1 MYLKS
6 LEMQGFKS
14 FPDKTKLTFE
24 RGTTVIVGPNGSGKS
39 NISDAM
45 RWVLGEISSKTLRG
59 SGKMEDMIFGG
70 ADSRRPMGFAEVSV
84 TFDNTD
90 PENRL
95 DCPDDEVTV
104 TRRYYRGGESE
115 YFINRRARRLR
126 DIYELFMNT
135 GIGRDGYSIIGQG
148 KIAEIISRKSDERRS
163 IFEDASG
170 IAKFRHRKNET
181 ERKLKTTEE
190 NMARV
195 NDIFQEV
202 ASQVAPLEKEAEKAG
217 RAMEL
222 LEAKKKADV
231 QLWLYDSEHLH
242 DQIGRAEELVRNS
255 GYDLKLAEEAIA
267 NFNAQ
272 SDQLFEEA
280 QANKLQVAQVLERI
294 QSLTSENH
302 ARESQY
308 QVTENT
314 IANTRTRIEGLKQSV
329 QTRRDTLA
337 AEEAEGARRRAAAD
351 ELGARLAELESAHT
365 QKAEQAQA
373 LANRAMEM
381 GGELATAFADIEE
394 RKEELTEITVRRKF
408 LEDGKLNDSDKH
420 ESMLAEIAAYRAVSE
435 ALAAQRKARE
445 DAAEDYRRQMD
456 AAEKELTALDARLYE
471 LGEVREELIEKENAN
486 TVEGD
491 VARQRIEAYRAMEE
505 HFEGYGHAVRFVMEQ
520 YADGKIT
527 DARGN
532 RCGKIYGP
540 LSKVIR
546 VDQKYVTAM
555 DIALGVNLQHIVVE
569 DESVAKAAIYALK
582 RAEAGHAT
590 FFPISSM
597 KSQTVTV
604 EMEQAAECKGY
615 IGVASDLV
623 DCESKFRDV
632 VGSLLGRTVVFDN
645 LDNATEMAR
654 ATKFRVKVVT
664 LDGQLINA
672 GGSFTGGS
680 RKQKGGILSRTG
692 EIAAL
697 AEKLK
702 KLTAEQA
709 QIKEER
715 AALDKRIKA
724 LTDDRTDLDNRR
736 QLLATIYADEASNA
750 AQAAAKWEANESLI
764 GKMQEDFD
772 ALERQR
778 AGYDEEL
785 SLLAEREV
793 ALRRQIEQISA
804 LRVDKDVERGELL
817 SRKEAME
824 GELTEL
830 YIGASNV
837 RKDIETANNYI
848 AECDARAAT
857 LREEIA
863 ERECSILEMEQSVKD
878 SILRQEANRN
888 THAEGERVIKELQEK
903 YARLNEGDMAFQQKL
918 AALNSRIQAK
928 MGEKENYFRAHT
940 KNENRL
946 AALREDQQKLASRFW
961 EDYEMSRND
970 ALALGYEP
978 ISAEERPA
986 VQELQASCRNR
997 LRAIGSVDLGAVE
1010 KYKEVKARHDE
1021 MSAQI
1026 ADMTAARDDLLRIIR
1041 DLESEMRTAFMTT
1054 FDQINKNFN
1063 TTFAELFGGGSAEL
1077 SLSDPDDVLQSGI
1090 EIKAAPPGKI
1100 IKNLVQLSGGEQSFI
1115 AIALLF
1121 AIMQVN
1127 PTPFFILDE
1136 IEAALD
1142 EVNVAR
1148 FAAYIKRYS
1157 LDTQFLLIT
1166 HRRGTMEAANRLY
1179 GVTMPERGISK
1190 VLTLDVSSIQ
1200 GKGEGDDWNGIFSQ
1214 AT

>member
-45 RWVLGEISSKTLRG
+45 RWVLGEISSKNLRG
-59 SGKMEDMIFGG
+59 GGKMEDMIFGG
-70 ADSRRPMGFAEVSV
+70 ADSRKPMGFAEVSV

-104 TRRYYRGGESE
+104 TRRYYRGGDSE

-181 ERKLKTTEE
+181 ERKLKTAEE
-190 NMARV
+190 NMMRV
-195 NDIFQEV
+195 NDVFQEV
-202 ASQVAPLEKEAEKAG
+202 QAQVVPLEKEAE
-217 RAMEL
+217 RATRALEL
-222 LEAKKKADV
+222 LETKKKADV
-231 QLWLYDSEHLH
+231 QLWLYDSEHLRE
-242 DQIGRAEELVRNS
+242 QIAKAEELVRNS

-267 NFNAQ
+267 NYNAQ
-272 SDQLFEEA
+272 SEQLFEES
-280 QANKLQVAQVLERI
+280 QSNKIKVAEVLERI
-294 QSLTSENH
+294 QNLTKENH
-302 ARESQY
+302 DRESQY

-314 IANTRTRIEGLKQSV
+314 IANTKMRIEGMQQSV
-329 QTRRDTLA
+329 ANRKTALS
-337 AEEAEGARRRAAAD
+337 AEEAEGTRRRAAA
-351 ELGARLAELESAHT
+351 AELQDKLTELEDAHT
-365 QKAEQAQA
+365 KRAEEEQE
-373 LANRAMEM
+373 LANRIMDM
-381 GGELATAFADIEE
+381 GGAIATAFADIEE
-394 RKEELTEITVRRKF
+394 RKEEVTEITVRMKW
-408 LEDGKLNDSDKH
+408 LEDGKRGDSDKH
-420 ESMLAEIAAYRAVSE
+420 ESMLAEITEYRATS
-435 ALAAQRKARE
+435 ATLAAQRKARE
-445 DAAEDYRRQMD
+445 EAAENYRLQMD
-456 AAEKELTALDARLYE
+456 EADKGLLEFDKQLYE
-471 LGEVREELIEKENAN
+471 LGSLREEMMARENEVV
-486 TVEGD
+486 VESD
-491 VARQRIEAYRAMEE
+491 IARQRIEAYRAMEE

-520 YADGKIT
+520 YAAGKIT
-527 DARGN
+527 DAKGN
-532 RCGKIYGP
+532 KCGKIYGP
-540 LSKVIR
+540 LSKVIQ
-546 VDQKYVTAM
+546 VDKKYVTAM

-569 DESVAKAAIYALK
+569 DETVAKNAIYALK
-582 RAEAGHAT
+582 HAEAGHAT

-597 KSQTVTV
+597 KSQTVTA
-604 EMEQAAECKGY
+604 EMEEAAECKGY
-615 IGVASDLV
+615 IGIASDLV
-623 DCESKFRDV
+623 DCENKFREI

-654 ATKFRVKVVT
+654 KTKFRVKVVT
-664 LDGQLINA
+664 LDGQVINA

-697 AEKLK
+697 SDKLK
-702 KLTAEQA
+702 TLTAELEKVKGKRAELDQ
-709 QIKEER
+709 QIKTM
-715 AALDKRIKA
+715 
-724 LTDDRTDLDNRR
+724 TDERTDLDNRR
-736 QLLATIYADEASNA
+736 QLLATIYTDEASNA
-750 AQAAAKWEANESLI
+750 AQYAAKWEANESLI
-764 GKMQEDFD
+764 AKMQGDFE

-778 AGYDEEL
+778 AGYDEEIAA
-785 SLLAEREV
+785 LAERQKL
-793 ALRRQIEQISA
+793 LRRQIEEIGA
-804 LRVDKDVERGELL
+804 ARADKDVERGELL

-824 GELTEL
+824 KEQTER
-830 YIGASNV
+830 YIAMSGV
-837 RKDIETANNYI
+837 RKDLETAANYI
-848 AECDARAAT
+848 AESDARANT
-857 LREEIA
+857 LREEISA
-863 ERECSILEMEQSVKD
+863 REQQITDMEKSIVEFT
-878 SILRQEANRN
+878 LRQEANRN
-888 THAEGERVIKELQEK
+888 THAEGERVIKELQAK
-903 YARLNEGDMAFQQKL
+903 YTRLNEGDMAFQQKL
-918 AALNSRIQAK
+918 ASVNSHIQGK
-928 MGEKENYFRAHT
+928 MAEKENYFRAHT

-946 AALREDQQKLASRFW
+946 AALRDDQEKLASRFW

-978 ISAEERPA
+978 ITAEERPA
-986 VQELQASCRNR
+986 VLELQVNCRNR
-997 LRAIGSVDLGAVE
+997 LRGIGNVDLGAVE
-1010 KYKEVKARHDE
+1010 KFKELKERHDT
-1021 MSAQI
+1021 MAAQI
-1026 ADMTAARDDLLRIIR
+1026 ADMTAARDDLLAIIR
-1041 DLESEMRTAFMTT
+1041 DLENEMRTSFMAT
-1054 FDQINKNFN
+1054 FEQINKNFN
-1063 TTFAELFGGGSAEL
+1063 TTLSELFGGGNAEL
-1077 SLSDPDDVLQSGI
+1077 SLSDPEDVLTSGI

-1190 VLTLDVSSIQ
+1190 VLALDVNSIQ